1 MYKIRNNLLHY
12 CANSYKNLFP
22 LAMLW
27 WPKMVR
33 AWNTMSFVL
42 LTVSLLEII
51 HVLMLSKIVV
61 VFFFF
66 LGHHA
71 PKHLLRCE
79 NPNTFYVTCPETGR
93 HSLKIPLDAPQGTL
107 TIKCSYT
114 AWIIAEV
121 VALRKCEVN
130 SEALIFDD
138 ICVIQSFLSCLFC
151 NHTLKPFV
159 PSIRMHNLHTVLY
172 TFCKVLTM
180 RISFAI
186 KSCFSWW

>member
-1 MYKIRNNLLHY
+1 
-12 CANSYKNLFP
+12 
-22 LAMLW
+22 
-27 WPKMVR
+27 
-33 AWNTMSFVL
+33 
-42 LTVSLLEII
+42 
-51 HVLMLSKIVV
+51 MLSKIVV
-61 VFFFF
+61 VFFF

-114 AWIIAEV
+114 AWIIGEN
-121 VALRKCEVN
+121 VAFRKCEVN

-138 ICVIQSFLSCLFC
+138 ICVIQSFLSYLFS
-151 NHTLKPFV
+151 NHTLQFGKPFV
-159 PSIRMHNLHTVLY
+159 PSIRMHNLHTLLY
-172 TFCKVLTM
+172 TFYKVLT
-180 RISFAI
+180 RIISFAM